1 MATVEEVLQNTSERM
16 QKSVDSLERD
26 LGSVR
31 TGRASATLVENLMV
45 DYYGTHT
52 PLNQLSSITIP
63 EARTI
68 MIQPWDKEALV
79 EIERSILTSD
89 TGLTP
94 NNDGAMIRINI
105 PELTEERRK
114 EMVKMVGSIVEQGH
128 VSARNIRRDSLEM
141 FRSMEKEKEISQD
154 DSRRAQE
161 NLQKV
166 TDTFTSKMDV
176 MKSDKEKELMEV

>member
-1 MATVEEVLQNTSERM
+1 MPTAEDVLQNTSERM

-26 LGSVR
+26 LGAVR
-31 TGRASATLVENLMV
+31 TGRASATLVENIMV

-79 EIERSILTSD
+79 EIEKSILISD

-94 NNDGAMIRINI
+94 NNDGALIRLNI
-105 PELTEERRK
+105 PELTEERRR

-141 FRSMEKEKEISQD
+141 FRSMDKEKEISQD

-161 NLQKV
+161 DLQKV
-166 TDTFTSKMDV
+166 TDSFTSKMDI
-176 MKSDKEKELMEV
+176 MRSDKEKELMEV

>member
-1 MATVEEVLQNTSERM
+1 M
-16 QKSVDSLERD
+16 
-26 LGSVR
+26 
-31 TGRASATLVENLMV
+31 
-45 DYYGTHT
+45 
-52 PLNQLSSITIP
+52 
-63 EARTI
+63 
-68 MIQPWDKEALV
+68 
-79 EIERSILTSD
+79 
-89 TGLTP
+89 
-94 NNDGAMIRINI
+94 GA
-105 PELTEERRK
+105 
-114 EMVKMVGSIVEQGH
+114 IVEQGH